1 MPRFEKGS
9 QEAKDFMAKI
19 RNARKAEDYVPP
31 ANKRLTKKQ
40 KEAAEM
46 KSTVV
51 DIPIMGEPTLIV
63 PEYFAIPRKNGYKL
77 VSPMSQER
85 NLSSRRGKK
94 SLKIVRKP
102 VGDIVLVREDGAE
115 EPLPLL
121 AFSKKDRELIKG
133 HFKLVE
139 KYKDKDP
146 IDVPRIGRPKP
157 AERGRP
163 EKLPK
168 NIAVHKQRKTRPG
181 WSAKKSQKKQN
192 EEDDDAELE
201 TKTTRRR
208 PAAAADENIQ
218 MTVEEDDAEET
229 PAAPA
234 AYQRKKRQTY
244 ATDEERKEAIK
255 QQKRD
260 YARRKRA
267 AAKGE
272 GMGGS
277 LAAADLKDLLGA
289 SYDPKVDKVGDFELD
304 KQISS
309 GTSKVYYNDDTGQ
322 AVVAHRGT
330 AGISDWGNNAV
341 YALGGKTAYKLTPRY
356 KEAKK
361 VQSRAEKK
369 YGKKKVSTIGH
380 SQGGLQAELLGGKS
394 KEIITVNKA
403 TRPFESNTNKNQ
415 YDIRSKGDLVSGAN
429 PFGSKSKKDTTIK
442 NTTINPLT
450 EHSGDILD
458 RLDKKQMIGKGGKS
472 TKERVMVAKPKLTEA
487 EILKIL
493 ADNERLKMINAELLA
508 RAKERIAETGD
519 PMAMVRKTAK
529 KMYDDISNEDFMA
542 IDRRGREIEDQL
554 APIQRSKALTQKA
567 IAEADKQ
574 SAMKAAMGGRGASA
588 TVGITLEQ
596 LIEQKRADK
605 ARIVEEINALQLR
618 TDTIL
623 MSRGLF
629 EDKTAEI
636 NRIVGEQRQL
646 LRRITQINNEIEELE
661 NRLYGVEEEEDD
673 GGDTETESSSME
685 GEGLLDW
692 IKTQLRGKKQPV
704 QPYKDYSEQLDRMIT
719 QAKAEQSKAIKE
731 GYRKDKG
738 MPPLKPPPIAAVAPA
753 YVMPLPVYN
762 DMVFDDDGELM
773 EGEGMESNY
782 VVQSVIFKKSKYSV
796 ASAKK
801 WLKDNKYKSP
811 KVDET
816 ENMLRFRQ
824 MSPKMVDKKGYT
836 EYRNKP
842 LGKSGI
848 ELVLAYK
855 GTMGSGFKKRLETR
869 VKNY

>member
-1 MPRFEKGS
+1 
-9 QEAKDFMAKI
+9 
-19 RNARKAEDYVPP
+19 
-31 ANKRLTKKQ
+31 
-40 KEAAEM
+40 
-46 KSTVV
+46 
-51 DIPIMGEPTLIV
+51 
-63 PEYFAIPRKNGYKL
+63 
-77 VSPMSQER
+77 
-85 NLSSRRGKK
+85 
-94 SLKIVRKP
+94 
-102 VGDIVLVREDGAE
+102 
-115 EPLPLL
+115 
-121 AFSKKDRELIKG
+121 
-133 HFKLVE
+133 
-139 KYKDKDP
+139 
-146 IDVPRIGRPKP
+146 
-157 AERGRP
+157 
-163 EKLPK
+163 
-168 NIAVHKQRKTRPG
+168 
-181 WSAKKSQKKQN
+181 
-192 EEDDDAELE
+192 
-201 TKTTRRR
+201 
-208 PAAAADENIQ
+208 
-218 MTVEEDDAEET
+218 
-229 PAAPA
+229 
-234 AYQRKKRQTY
+234 
-244 ATDEERKEAIK
+244 
-255 QQKRD
+255 
-260 YARRKRA
+260 
-267 AAKGE
+267 
-272 GMGGS
+272 

-472 TKERVMVAKPKLTEA
+472 TKERVMVAKPKITEA
-487 EILKIL
+487 EIQKIL
-493 ADNERLKMINAELLA
+493 ADNERLKMINAELLS
-508 RAKERIAETGD
+508 RAKERYANTD
-519 PMAMVRKTAK
+519 AMGIVKKATK
-529 KMYDDISNEDFMA
+529 KMVDDISADDFMA
-542 IDRRGREIEDQL
+542 IERRGREIEDL
-554 APIQRSKALTQKA
+554 ISPIQRSKALTQKA
-567 IAEADKQ
+567 IADADKQ
-574 SAMKAAMGGRGASA
+574 SAMNVAMGGRGASA
-588 TVGITLEQ
+588 AVGLTLEQ
-596 LIEQKRADK
+596 RLQRKRDDK
-605 ARIVEEINALQLR
+605 AIVVADINALQLR
-618 TDTIL
+618 TDDII
-623 MSRGLF
+623 MSGGLL
-629 EDKTAEI
+629 DDNTAEI
-636 NRIVGEQRQL
+636 DRIVGEQRRL
-646 LRRITQINNEIEELE
+646 LRIITQINNEIEELE
-661 NRLYGVEEEEDD
+661 NQLYGVVEEDE
-673 GGDTETESSSME
+673 GGDTETENSME

-692 IKTQLRGKKQPV
+692 IRKQLRGKQPV
-704 QPYKDYSEQLDRMIT
+704 QPYIDYSERLDKMIT
-719 QAKAEQSKAIKE
+719 QSNAEQRKLRMDD
-731 GYRKDKG
+731 YRKQKG
-738 MPPLKPPPIAAVAPA
+738 MTPLKPQPIATVAPA
-753 YVMPLPVYN
+753 YVMPPPVYN
-762 DMVFDDDGELM
+762 DEVYDDDGELM

-855 GTMGSGFKKRLETR
+855 GSMGSGFKKRLETR